1 MKKLL
6 TLIVCC
12 LLVCSLSGC
21 LSLLGLGMEHIPD
34 QNGEEDTSLVQLTR
48 EDLVSSGNSTEFNS
62 STHGSGISSDAGSKY
77 KHEDYTNVTY
87 KFGKLS
93 GVVTAHATK
102 RQSQFL
108 TLSITTVL
116 ESGNMEVAIIVD
128 GQYYCSVLLNQ
139 TTTIKLEDASG
150 KLVLVRVAGESAKGE
165 VSVTRS

>member
-12 LLVCSLSGC
+12 LLVFSLSACSLFF
-21 LSLLGLGMEHIPD
+21 GMDHIAD
-34 QNGEEDTSLVQLTR
+34 QNGEENTALAQLTR
-48 EDLVSSGNSTEFNS
+48 EDLISGRNSTMLFHS
-62 STHGSGISSDAGSKY
+62 SSFAGSRSDAGSQY
-77 KHEDYTNVTY
+77 RDEDYTRITH

-93 GVVTAHATK
+93 GVITAQATK

-108 TLSITTVL
+108 TLIITTVL

-128 GQYYCSVLLNQ
+128 GQYYCSVPLNQ

>member
-12 LLVCSLSGC
+12 LLVFSLSACSLFF
-21 LSLLGLGMEHIPD
+21 GMDHIAD
-34 QNGEEDTSLVQLTR
+34 QNGEEDTALAQLTR
-48 EDLVSSGNSTEFNS
+48 EDLISGRNSTMLLHS
-62 STHGSGISSDAGSKY
+62 SSFSGDRSDAGSQY
-77 KHEDYTNVTY
+77 RDEDYTRITH
-87 KFGKLS
+87 KFSKLS
-93 GVVTAHATK
+93 GVITAQATK

-108 TLSITTVL
+108 TLIITTVL

-128 GQYYCSVLLNQ
+128 GQYYCSVPLNQ